1 MESIQLTFKYT
12 EEEYVSAV
20 RFFLLRSKETLIR
33 LGLTLG
39 GLCLALILLFSLLEL
54 ELPLFLTIS
63 PLVLLGIAI
72 FHALFVR
79 LPRRQFRGNPKFRD
93 EYSLTF
99 SDEGIRFKTRSIDSS
114 VAWDLYTEVVENDRF
129 YLLIYGKNI
138 ASFSIVPKRSFRD
151 SMQEAAFREMLGR
164 HLALGAASTN
174 IPGERVGEGEYTP
187 SSFEPPDW
195 R

>member
-1 MESIQLTFKYT
+1 MESVQLSFKYT
-12 EEEYVSAV
+12 EQEYVAAV
-20 RFFLLRSKETLIR
+20 RLFLLRSKGTLIR
-33 LGLTLG
+33 LGLTLA
-39 GLCLALILLFSLLEL
+39 GLCLTLILLFSSIDLAM
-54 ELPLFLTIS
+54 PLWFTIA
-63 PLVLLGIAI
+63 LFVLLGTAL

-99 SDEGIRFKTRSIDSS
+99 SDEAIRFKTRSIDSS
-114 VAWDLYTEVVENDRF
+114 VAWDLYTDVIENENF

-151 SMQEAAFREMLGR
+151 SMQEAVFREMLGR
-164 HLALGAASTN
+164 HLVLGPPSKNLPGVT
-174 IPGERVGEGEYTP
+174 PGESEYTP